1 MSTKPIKYQTKNY
14 NKVKINDPDNLK
26 ALISL
31 NADLRSIMF
40 KEAGGENLDDPEVIK
55 LKKKEE
61 DEKRSKDKKRRNLHL
76 EDVENLKDSL
86 QNHLKEIKSL
96 IGEEI
101 EDEDLDDDEDDRNLN
116 AQIKAL
122 RKQLDIKQGLIKGD
136 DVVAEAMEQ
145 EI

>member
-1 MSTKPIKYQTKNY
+1 MSLKPIKYQTKNY
-14 NKVKINDPDNLK
+14 DKVKDNNPDHIK

-61 DEKRSKDKKRRNLHL
+61 DLKKAHDKKRNLHL
-76 EDVENLKDSL
+76 EDVENLKDKL
-86 QNHLKEIKSL
+86 ANHLKEIKSL
-96 IGEEI
+96 IGEEV
-101 EDEDLDDDEDDRNLN
+101 EDDGSEDEDDRNLN

-122 RKQLDIKQGLIKGD
+122 RKTIELKQRIIKGE
-136 DVVAEAMEQ
+136 DVVNEAIED